1 MASGCDLQAEIW
13 TMPVAGERWPWW
25 SAGGGASAS
34 VHLQSSSGAAPC
46 VQKVEAAALSRGAI
60 DVRDTDATTFN
71 VWNTND
77 AACCHC

>member
-1 MASGCDLQAEIW
+1 MDNACCWGEVAMVVCRWQCKCFGAFAEQFW
-13 TMPVAGERWPWW
+13 CC
-25 SAGGGASAS
+25 S
-34 VHLQSSSGAAPC
+34 VC

-60 DVRDTDATTFN
+60 DVRDTDARTLN